1 MVLAGPTPFHPGP
14 IIGELGQIGIKAT
27 IVEGKVAIKEDCVVV
42 KEGQVISTQVANIL
56 ARLGIEPM
64 EIGINV
70 LAALENGIIYGKD
83 VLSVDE
89 EEYKKNIVAAFNSA
103 LNLAVKIGYTTK
115 DNIKVFISKAVRES
129 KALAESKNLL
139 SVDEEVKKN

>member
-1 MVLAGPTPFHPGP
+1 M
-14 IIGELGQIGIKAT
+14 
-27 IVEGKVAIKEDCVVV
+27 
-42 KEGQVISTQVANIL
+42 

-139 SVDEEVKKN
+139 SVDEEVKKTEN